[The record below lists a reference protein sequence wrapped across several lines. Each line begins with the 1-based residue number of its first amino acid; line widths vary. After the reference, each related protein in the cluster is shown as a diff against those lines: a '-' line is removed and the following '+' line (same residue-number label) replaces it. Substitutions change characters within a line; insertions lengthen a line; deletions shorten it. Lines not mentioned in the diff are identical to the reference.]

1 MSTLKEITADQERSL
16 YQAGLSWEADTERS
30 RRRSERR
37 AWNVAGAAC
46 ALAIIAVVSLASLAP
61 LRRIVPYLLIADK
74 ASGNV
79 EFVGAVDDRQI
90 KGYQELLDKHWVQ
103 TYIVARESYF
113 YRLLQA
119 DYDTVMA
126 LSDDSVA
133 KDYARIFEG
142 PDARDKKYGNTV
154 EAHIQIISLRPAS
167 TVAGNL
173 MVVRFSKSVRQVDAD
188 FWEPAQNFAATVRY
202 QYSPSMQ
209 GSEKQ
214 LLLNPLG
221 FRVSGYRRDAELPS
235 VEATAKT
242 AAARSAP

>member
-1 MSTLKEITADQERSL
+1 MSALKEITAGQEHSH
-16 YQAGLSWEADTERS
+16 YKAGLSWEADTERS
-30 RRRSERR
+30 RQRSERR

-46 ALAIIAVVSLASLAP
+46 VLAIIAVVSLATLAP
-61 LRRIVPYLLIADK
+61 LRRIVPYLLVADK

-103 TYIVARESYF
+103 TYVVARESYF

-126 LSDDSVA
+126 LSDDRLA
-133 KDYARIFEG
+133 NDYARIFEG
-142 PDARDKKYGNTV
+142 PDARDKKYGNRV
-154 EAHIQIISLRPAS
+154 EANIQIISVRPAS
-167 TVAGNL
+167 TTVDNL

-188 FWEPAQNFAATVRY
+188 FWEPTQNFSATVRY
-202 QYSPSMQ
+202 EYFPSMK

-221 FRVSGYRRDAELPS
+221 FKVSGYRRDAELPS
-235 VEATAKT
+235 VEAAAKP
-242 AAARSAP
+242 AAARSTP